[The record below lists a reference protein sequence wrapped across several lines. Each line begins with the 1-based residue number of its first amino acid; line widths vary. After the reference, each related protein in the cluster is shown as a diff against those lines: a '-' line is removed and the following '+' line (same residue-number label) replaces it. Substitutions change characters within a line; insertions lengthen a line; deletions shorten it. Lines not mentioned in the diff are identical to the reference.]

1 MSHSVKKSC
10 TTKLLEYFDAE
21 VLCDNAL
28 VVATLIYFQKISYG
42 SFGEL
47 LLANRD
53 DIQKFLCHDLFSK
66 EYFRSFDATCWNKE
80 IYFATLRFGDTA
92 IGDKICESLLVLVPL
107 YTTKLA
113 TLVKE
118 IDHNEIVADD
128 IIYVFE
134 YFAEREKRQKE
145 GSFYTTGKIANLL
158 FQPLFLDELRH
169 SLASSSGN
177 DRIVAIENLC
187 KWKFLDPAC
196 GCGSILLEVKRSIA
210 SLFAEFRIATTF
222 LESIKLVG
230 FEIELSAACC
240 AELALR
246 VLDVEFNI
254 KSPKRGYIAYGNA
267 IGMDW
272 QEHGDFDFIVG
283 NPPFLG
289 GSKLSDSQIA
299 DVKRSWGHLY
309 KPEMDYVSCWF
320 RLASDYIEKR
330 PTTKAAFI
338 TTNSIT
344 QGSQLSCIWPPL
356 LGTIRLTFAYE
367 SFRWDSTMVVNVV
380 IVGFESRKSSAQY
393 KPVLYQV
400 EEANAAEKRFLRIEL
415 KMELAPHLQP
425 NVPFVEL
432 SKRTTNISP
441 KAPKIYAG
449 AQIQDT
455 SDTEGFTLKLKDVE
469 VVHEKSRTALTF
481 IRPQVAAKELL
492 SGEEIYYLDLDQ
504 AASVPAVFIDRVK
517 HIEEFRRASTT
528 RDATRLAKTPH
539 LWGANFTICNYKII
553 VVPAVSSK
561 NYAVLPVALVNPQDY
576 QFPYSYAVCNSTV
589 YYIEDGTLYNFGIV
603 QSSMH
608 RAWVLGLCGTNGES
622 TRYNAQ
628 LYKTFVWPSQNQ
640 PPALIDAVKTA
651 ASEIL
656 EYRKKAKSE
665 ESKEKGSLH
674 DLYCGEMAAPLV
686 ALHKKL
692 DDSVEALYGAK
703 EPFADDGQRLAFL
716 IDLYNKE
723 IGNEFGSKKR
733 QTSLTEMF
741 SKKPKP
747 SKDE

>member
-1 MSHSVKKSC
+1 MSRSVKKSC
-10 TTKLLEYFDAE
+10 TTKLLEFFDAE
-21 VLCDNAL
+21 VSCENPQL
-28 VVATLIYFQKISYG
+28 VSLLLYLQKISHG
-42 SFGEL
+42 SFGKL
-47 LLANRD
+47 LLSNRENPK
-53 DIQKFLCHDLFSK
+53 QFLDDLFEK
-66 EYFRSFDATCWNKE
+66 EFFREPNNVCWNREFVSE
-80 IYFATLRFGDTA
+80 IRFGDTA
-92 IGDKICESLLVLVPL
+92 ISDVACDAISLLRKTYSVN
-107 YTTKLA
+107 LA
-113 TLVKE
+113 TIVNDL
-118 IDHNEIVADD
+118 DHTEIVAED
-128 IIYVFE
+128 IVYAFE
-134 YFAEREKRQKE
+134 YLSDKEKRQKD
-145 GSFYTTGKIANLL
+145 GSFYTNAKIANLL
-158 FQPLFLDELRH
+158 FKPLFLDELRRDF
-169 SLASSSGN
+169 ANSS
-177 DRIVAIENLC
+177 VVTIEKLC
-187 KWKFLDPAC
+187 KWRFLDPAC
-196 GCGSILLEVKRSIA
+196 GCGSILLEVKRSLIA
-210 SLFAEFRIATTF
+210 LLEEIRISVSFVTGVD
-222 LESIKLVG
+222 LVG
-230 FEIELSAACC
+230 FEIDKKAACC

-246 VLDVEFNI
+246 VLDSEHDLKTQNQ
-254 KSPKRGYIAYGNA
+254 GYIACGNSLL
-267 IGMDW
+267 MDW

-283 NPPFLG
+283 NPPFWG

-320 RLASDYIEKR
+320 RLTSDYIEKR

-380 IVGFESRKSSAQY
+380 IVGFESRKSSAPY

-455 SDTEGFTLKLKDVE
+455 SDTDGFTLKLKDVE
-469 VVHEKSRTALTF
+469 AVHEKSRTALTF

-492 SGEEIYYLDLDQ
+492 SGDEIYYLDLDQ
-504 AASVPAVFIDRVK
+504 AASVPAVFADRVK

-528 RDATRLAKTPH
+528 RDAARLARTPH

-561 NYAVLPVALVNPQDY
+561 NYAILPVALVNPQEY

-608 RAWVLGLCGTNGES
+608 RAWVHGLCGTNGES

-640 PPALIDAVKTA
+640 QQPAFVDAVKNA
-651 ASEIL
+651 ASAIL
-656 EYRKKAKSE
+656 DYRRKAKSDA
-665 ESKEKGSLH
+665 SKEKGSLH
-674 DLYCGEMAAPLV
+674 DLYCGEMAAPLA

-692 DDSVEALYGAK
+692 DESVEVLYGAK
-703 EPFADDGQRLAFL
+703 EAFAGDGQRLAFL

-733 QTSLTEMF
+733 QISLTEMF
-741 SKKPKP
+741 AKKPKP
-747 SKDE
+747 PKDE